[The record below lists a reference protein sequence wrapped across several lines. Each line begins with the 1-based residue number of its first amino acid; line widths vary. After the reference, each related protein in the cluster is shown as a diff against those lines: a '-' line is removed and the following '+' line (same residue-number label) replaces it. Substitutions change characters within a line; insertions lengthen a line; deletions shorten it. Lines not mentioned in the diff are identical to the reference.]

1 MKKIT
6 TVGLDL
12 AKTVF
17 QVHGIAEEGDV
28 IVRRALRRSQVLDFF
43 RTLQPCLVG
52 MEACGSA
59 HYWAREIQA
68 LGHTVR
74 MMPPAYVK
82 AYVKRNKTDAAD
94 AEAICEAVTRPT
106 MRFVPA
112 KTQDEQAAGMVLKTR
127 DLLIRQRTQAI
138 NALRAHLAELGIVRA
153 TGLVGIISLAAIVR
167 DDSDLRLPGA
177 ARMALEELVEQIE
190 AVTGRIER
198 LDRKILEAVRK
209 DDSARR
215 LTAIPGVGPIIAAT
229 VRAVVP
235 DPAGFRTGRDF
246 AAWIGLTPRA
256 HSSGGRERI
265 GSISKRGNQ
274 QLRTLLVSGAT
285 SILKLARRGLQPSQW
300 IAAMMLRRPFKVIA
314 VALANKIARII
325 WALLVRGDSYRGAK
339 MIVQA

>member
-1 MKKIT
+1 MEKIT

-12 AKTVF
+12 AKSVF
-17 QVHGIAEEGDV
+17 QVHGIAEDGAV

-43 RTLQPCLVG
+43 HKLQPCLVG

-74 MMPPAYVK
+74 LMPPAYVK
-82 AYVKRNKTDAAD
+82 AYLKRNKTDAAD
-94 AEAICEAVTRPT
+94 AEAICEAVTRLT
-106 MRFVPA
+106 MRYVPA
-112 KTQDEQAAGMVLKTR
+112 KTQDEQAAGMVLKAR

-153 TGLVGIISLAAIVR
+153 TGLVGIISLAAVVR
-167 DDSDLRLPGA
+167 DHSDPRLPDE
-177 ARMALEELVEQIE
+177 ARMALEEFVEQIE
-190 AVTGRIER
+190 AVTTRVER

-215 LTAIPGVGPIIAAT
+215 LTAIPDVGPIIAAT

-235 DPAGFRTGRDF
+235 DPAGFLTGRDF

-256 HSSGGRERI
+256 HSSGGKERI

-274 QLRTLLVSGAT
+274 QLRTLLVAGAT
-285 SILKLARRGLQPSQW
+285 SILKLARRGLQPSPW
-300 IAAMMLRRPFKVIA
+300 IAATMLRRPFKVIA
-314 VALANKIARII
+314 VALANKVARII
-325 WALLVRGDSYRGAK
+325 WALLVHGDTYRGAK
-339 MIVQA
+339 RIEQA

>member
-1 MKKIT
+1 MEKII

-12 AKTVF
+12 AKSVF
-17 QVHGIAEEGDV
+17 QVHGITEEGAV

-43 RTLQPCLVG
+43 RKLQPCLVG

-59 HYWAREIQA
+59 HYWAQEIQA

-74 MMPPAYVK
+74 LMPPAYVK
-82 AYVKRNKTDAAD
+82 AYLKRNKTDAAD

-106 MRFVPA
+106 MRYVPV
-112 KTQDEQAAGMVLKTR
+112 KTQDEQSAGMVIKAR
-127 DLLIRQRTQAI
+127 DLLIRQRTQTI
-138 NALRAHLAELGIVRA
+138 NALRSHLAELGIVRA
-153 TGLVGIISLAAIVR
+153 TGLVGIISLAVIVR
-167 DDSDLRLPGA
+167 DHTDHRLPGE

-190 AVTGRIER
+190 VVTARIER

-209 DDSARR
+209 DKSARR

-246 AAWIGLTPRA
+246 AAWLGLTPRA
-256 HSSGGRERI
+256 HSSGGKERI

-274 QLRTLLVSGAT
+274 QLRTLLVAGAT
-285 SILKLARRGLQPSQW
+285 SVLKLARRGLQSSPW
-300 IAAMMLRRPFKVIA
+300 IAAMMLRRPFKVVA

-325 WALLVRGDSYRGAK
+325 WALLVRGDTYRGAK
-339 MIVQA
+339 MIEQA

>member
-1 MKKIT
+1 
-6 TVGLDL
+6 
-12 AKTVF
+12 
-17 QVHGIAEEGDV
+17 
-28 IVRRALRRSQVLDFF
+28 
-43 RTLQPCLVG
+43 
-52 MEACGSA
+52 
-59 HYWAREIQA
+59 
-68 LGHTVR
+68 
-74 MMPPAYVK
+74 MMPAAYVK

-106 MRFVPA
+106 MRYVPA
-112 KTQDEQAAGMVLKTR
+112 KTQDEQAAGMVLKAR

-167 DDSDLRLPGA
+167 DDSDLRLPGE

-190 AVTGRIER
+190 TVTARIER
-198 LDRKILEAVRK
+198 LDRKILEALRK

-229 VRAVVP
+229 IRAVVP

-256 HSSGGRERI
+256 HSSGGKERI

-274 QLRTLLVSGAT
+274 QLRTLLVAGAT
-285 SILKLARRGLQPSQW
+285 SILKLARRGLQASPW
-300 IAAMMLRRPFKVIA
+300 IAAMMLRRPFKVVA
-314 VALANKIARII
+314 VALAK
-325 WALLVRGDSYRGAK
+325 
-339 MIVQA
+339 